1 MRFGTLKIIHMGL
14 KTLAKK
20 KRQTKEKNN
29 PLAQFHVVPSQTLWR
44 LQQWETITSIH
55 DKDLTCDNSCRL
67 SKSNANDSY
76 KSLQREECLEKVL
89 VEPVTTNKSADLRG
103 SL

>member
-20 KRQTKEKNN
+20 TTNKRKKNN